1 MLELKVKRLHPDAKL
16 PTKAHASDA
25 AFDLYLCGDNSWQ
38 TGRGVYILHTGI
50 AVEIPEG
57 YYGQI
62 AGRSSLGK
70 QGYVVLGGVID
81 SSYRGEVCVMLARMN
96 EPASSSTFPSLV
108 FSPGDRIAQLLVLPV
123 PQVEVVEVDELSS
136 SERGTGGF
144 GSTGK

>member
-1 MLELKVKRLHPDAKL
+1 MLELKVKKLHPDAKL

-25 AFDLYLCGDNSWQ
+25 AFDLYLCGEDPWQ
-38 TGRGVYILHTGI
+38 TGNGTYVLHTGI

-70 QGYVVLGGVID
+70 RGYVVLGGVID
-81 SSYRGEVCVMLARMN
+81 SSYRGEVSVLLARMN
-96 EPASSSTFPSLV
+96 EPAPHNTFPFLV
-108 FSPGDRIAQLLVLPV
+108 FSPGDRIAQLLILPV
-123 PQVEVVEVDELSS
+123 PQVEVAEVGELSS